1 MNKSQK
7 RTEIL
12 NQLVDTIESPYIY
25 NTIDYVKKD
34 EAYIKGFIYPHLVRK
49 VKELYTN
56 YNGLQ
61 ESTAA
66 LKAEESVAW
75 EGDKKSVVHNM
86 NLFGVQHRT
95 DMEIKFNGL
104 NIAVEFKKGHGGSS
118 IRDLI
123 GQSIVYSQVYDFVI
137 SLMID
142 TSPFKTLVN
151 SVKGKNE
158 QRIINQLWENNN
170 VIMDFV

>member
-12 NQLVDTIESPYIY
+12 NQLVETIESPYIY
-25 NTIDYVKKD
+25 NTIDYVKRD
-34 EAYIKGFIYPHLVRK
+34 ESYIKSFIYPHLVDK
-49 VKELYTN
+49 VKELYTK

-61 ESTAA
+61 ESTARV
-66 LKAEESVAW
+66 KAEESVTW

-86 NLFGVQHRT
+86 NLFGTQHRT

-104 NIAVEFKKGHGGSS
+104 NIAVEFKKGHDGSS

-142 TSPFKTLVN
+142 TSPHKNLAN
-151 SVKGKNE
+151 SIKGENE
-158 QRIINQLWENNN
+158 QKIIEQLWEKNN
-170 VIMDFV
+170 VILDFV

>member
-12 NQLVDTIESPYIY
+12 NQLLETIENPYIY

-34 EAYIKGFIYPHLVRK
+34 EAFIKGFIYPHLISK
-49 VKELYTN
+49 VKELYVN

-66 LKAEESVAW
+66 IKAEDSVTW
-75 EGDKKSVVHNM
+75 EGDKKSTVHNM
-86 NLFGVQHRT
+86 SLFGAQHRP

-104 NIAVEFKKGHGGSS
+104 NIAVEFKKGHDGST

-142 TSPFKTLVN
+142 TSPFKNLVN
-151 SVKGKNE
+151 SIKGKNE
-158 QRIINQLWENNN
+158 QRIIDQLWENNN